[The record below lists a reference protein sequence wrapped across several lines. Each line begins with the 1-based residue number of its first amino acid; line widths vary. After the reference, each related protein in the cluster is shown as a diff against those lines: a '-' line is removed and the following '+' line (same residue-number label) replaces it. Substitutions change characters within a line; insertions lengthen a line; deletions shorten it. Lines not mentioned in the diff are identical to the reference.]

1 MKILNIKSSSY
12 YYSKKEKRNQRAI
25 ENEIL
30 LSYIRLIWQ
39 DSKKRYGAKKV
50 NVKLRKMGLEVNLKR
65 VKRIMKENRI
75 FSIITKKYK
84 YYKKGN
90 ESVSLVRNVLNR
102 DFSTETINEKW
113 VSDITYIWSR
123 KEGWCYLSSIMDL
136 CSNRIISH
144 KVGKFM
150 DIKLVMETLKEAYYV
165 RGRKSNIIIHTD
177 RGSQYMSK
185 EYRDY
190 CKSSKMIVS
199 YSRKGNP
206 YDNACIESFHA
217 TLKKEYIH
225 HKKFDTI
232 EEIKVGVFEYIEKWY
247 NRERIQEKIGYLT
260 PVEFEEMSK
269 KLYKKCTKHLVP
281 NQQLKIK
288 EDLWIK
294 TKLKIY
300 FYIIMVAVF
309 IC

>member
-1 MKILNIKSSSY
+1 MILH
-12 YYSKKEKRNQRAI
+12 
-25 ENEIL
+25 
-30 LSYIRLIWQ
+30 
-39 DSKKRYGAKKV
+39 
-50 NVKLRKMGLEVNLKR
+50 M
-65 VKRIMKENRI
+65 
-75 FSIITKKYK
+75 
-84 YYKKGN
+84 
-90 ESVSLVRNVLNR
+90 
-102 DFSTETINEKW
+102 
-113 VSDITYIWSR
+113 

-217 TLKKEYIH
+217 TLKKEYI
-225 HKKFDTI
+225 
-232 EEIKVGVFEYIEKWY
+232 G
-247 NRERIQEKIGYLT
+247 
-260 PVEFEEMSK
+260 S
-269 KLYKKCTKHLVP
+269 VP
-281 NQQLKIK
+281 
-288 EDLWIK
+288 
-294 TKLKIY
+294 
-300 FYIIMVAVF
+300 FV
-309 IC
+309 

>member
-50 NVKLRKMGLEVNLKR
+50 NSKLRKMGLEVNLKR

-136 CSNRIISH
+136 YSNRIISH

-260 PVEFEEMSK
+260 PVEFEEVSK
-269 KLYKKCTKHLVP
+269 K
-281 NQQLKIK
+281 
-288 EDLWIK
+288 
-294 TKLKIY
+294 
-300 FYIIMVAVF
+300 II
-309 IC
+309 